1 MNLTEWIVEEDL
13 SIKEFAE
20 EFTNVVK
27 ENFGKHNYKCVVDIV
42 NENLSERQTPTEAS
56 KEDGYKQLNI
66 GVVSNNEVFSEVAV
80 CDCKAPAFRDEHGNH
95 RCTECN
101 ELCNTD

>member
-1 MNLTEWIVEEDL
+1 MITDMTLEEKIEVLAVQIENSYDIPVNSKGLRLMIKHFTYAINKNDL
-13 SIKEFAE
+13 L
-20 EFTNVVK
+20 
-27 ENFGKHNYKCVVDIV
+27 GD
-42 NENLSERQTPTEAS
+42 
-56 KEDGYKQLNI
+56 
-66 GVVSNNEVFSEVAV
+66 VSNNEVFSEVAV

>member
-1 MNLTEWIVEEDL
+1 MNTKFYKEFQDKYPTILGSDRNISYTQFLEEMVTELQQINQNDL
-13 SIKEFAE
+13 S
-20 EFTNVVK
+20 
-27 ENFGKHNYKCVVDIV
+27 GD
-42 NENLSERQTPTEAS
+42 
-56 KEDGYKQLNI
+56 
-66 GVVSNNEVFSEVAV
+66 VSNNEVFSEVAA

>member
-1 MNLTEWIVEEDL
+1 MTRKELEKWLGEYAEQVNDNDL
-13 SIKEFAE
+13 S
-20 EFTNVVK
+20 
-27 ENFGKHNYKCVVDIV
+27 
-42 NENLSERQTPTEAS
+42 
-56 KEDGYKQLNI
+56 

>member
-1 MNLTEWIVEEDL
+1 MNTKFYKEFQDKYPTILGSDRNISYTQFLEEMVTELQQINQNDL
-13 SIKEFAE
+13 S
-20 EFTNVVK
+20 
-27 ENFGKHNYKCVVDIV
+27 GD
-42 NENLSERQTPTEAS
+42 
-56 KEDGYKQLNI
+56 
-66 GVVSNNEVFSEVAV
+66 VSNNEVFSEVAV

>member
-1 MNLTEWIVEEDL
+1 MNTKFYKEFQDKYPTILGSDRNISYTQFLEEMVTELQQINQNDL
-13 SIKEFAE
+13 S
-20 EFTNVVK
+20 
-27 ENFGKHNYKCVVDIV
+27 GD
-42 NENLSERQTPTEAS
+42 
-56 KEDGYKQLNI
+56 
-66 GVVSNNEVFSEVAV
+66 VSNNEVAV

>member
-1 MNLTEWIVEEDL
+1 MNELKNNIMNKETLRNQFNKETTIAPVFANRSPYIDYIKWLENRLIQQINQNDL
-13 SIKEFAE
+13 LA
-20 EFTNVVK
+20 
-27 ENFGKHNYKCVVDIV
+27 
-42 NENLSERQTPTEAS
+42 
-56 KEDGYKQLNI
+56 
-66 GVVSNNEVFSEVAV
+66 VVSSNEAFSEVAV

>member
-1 MNLTEWIVEEDL
+1 MKEKIKAIIKKHETKTKDVYIDKGIDANHYDEFIADL
-13 SIKEFAE
+13 AKLF
-20 EFTNVVK
+20 V
-27 ENFGKHNYKCVVDIV
+27 
-42 NENLSERQTPTEAS
+42 
-56 KEDGYKQLNI
+56 I
-66 GVVSNNEVFSEVAV
+66 GVVSNNEVAV

>member
-1 MNLTEWIVEEDL
+1 MIKLKTEVNKSAVMRELQAKAKKGFKNSWQPELQVQAYMNGVHDL
-13 SIKEFAE
+13 FKLLRL
-20 EFTNVVK
+20 
-27 ENFGKHNYKCVVDIV
+27 GD
-42 NENLSERQTPTEAS
+42 
-56 KEDGYKQLNI
+56 
-66 GVVSNNEVFSEVAV
+66 VSNNEVFSEVAV